1 MENETDNLNEYKV
14 EVADAISDCNNN
26 IAECERRLDDLED
39 FDDLWRELEGN
50 FLRAVDDWASSEDLM
65 SEADIENLIDQHD
78 VHRKVENIECD
89 VNDLDINLTDLSEAV
104 DMTNEDL
111 TKANGRLDDYHARIA
126 VLEELV
132 RELRK
137 PWWKRTRIYKYLTR
151 NNVK

>member
-14 EVADAISDCNNN
+14 EVADAISDCNNG

-50 FLRAVDDWASSEDLM
+50 FLRAVDDWASNEDLM

-78 VHRKVENIECD
+78 VHRKVENIESD
-89 VNDLDINLTDLSEAV
+89 VNDLDSMVRNLDESV
-104 DMTNEDL
+104 DMINDDL
-111 TKANGRLDDYHARIA
+111 TKANGRLNDYHARIA

-137 PWWKRTRIYKYLTR
+137 PWWKRTRLYKYFT
-151 NNVK
+151 

>member
-14 EVADAISDCNNN
+14 EVADAISDCNND
-26 IAECERRLDDLED
+26 IAECKRRLDDLED

-50 FLRAVDDWASSEDLM
+50 FLRAVDDWASNEDLL